1 MTAITIACAIHGPRV
16 WTRVGVRQH
25 VCRDGRVVRLAVWES
40 PCMVC
45 GQAFEVSTPRN
56 VITHERSRAFSK
68 VTCPRPRLTAAEASR
83 LSAAARVRVLRKST
97 SVANSASRG
106 TRRALIKI
114 RTGFTRRQRAGG
126 PPSPSCRRTI
136 P

>member
-1 MTAITIACAIHGPRV
+1 MTAITIASAIHGPRV

-56 VITHERSRAFSK
+56 VITHEG
-68 VTCPRPRLTAAEASR
+68 
-83 LSAAARVRVLRKST
+83 
-97 SVANSASRG
+97 SRG
-106 TRRALIKI
+106 ILQSDVPA
-114 RTGFTRRQRAGG
+114 
-126 PPSPSCRRTI
+126 PSPDCG
-136 P
+136 